1 MSNLFLKNNSNNTTE
16 SSFNLTN
23 ILGMNNKSNNIIGG
37 TGNITSSVNLS
48 KINSADI
55 NTLLA
60 MLTTEETENNTS
72 TFELENKLQNML
84 NKNNVDSANLKNILT
99 QNGGNNKREI
109 IPSQTNTINTE
120 NTGILEN
127 RLVSLLQQNGGN
139 NEISTEV
146 LENKINNIIQNDQTG
161 GAKHLLTFATLGLA
175 GTMLNKN
182 IAQESEYD
190 TTKVLGPITTPN
202 YNSLTQYQVMPSSP
216 TQNINMPSIPTQNIN
231 MPSIPTQNINMP
243 SIPTQNINMPS
254 IPTQNPNMSI
264 FQPNKNTSPFD
275 SITSSEMPNNLFTLS
290 ETSNNSIFTKP
301 MKPINNTPPTI
312 NPFVPLTATTTEL
325 SSTSSFMPYNNPSI
339 KNDVRLNQLNQLNQ
353 NQLNQNQLNQN
364 QLNQTQYGGNNP
376 GMIVFREL
384 SELVA
389 KTLNI
394 KNGPQA
400 KKIASQLQKDV
411 KAHNEGITHDKLL
424 NAAEKYLT
432 NNIKKYEKLIKT

>member
-23 ILGMNNKSNNIIGG
+23 ILGMNNKSNNNFIGG

-55 NTLLA
+55 NSLLA

-84 NKNNVDSANLKNILT
+84 NKNNEDSSNLKNILT
-99 QNGGNNKREI
+99 QNGGNNKQEI
-109 IPSQTNTINTE
+109 ILSQTNTINTE

-127 RLVSLLQQNGGN
+127 KLISLLQQNGGN

-146 LENKINNIIQNDQTG
+146 LENKINNIIQNNQTG

-182 IAQESEYD
+182 IASESEYD
-190 TTKVLGPITTPN
+190 TTKVLGPIATPN
-202 YNSLTQYQVMPSSP
+202 YNSLMQQQVMPSMP
-216 TQNINMPSIPTQNIN
+216 TQNINMAPIPTQNSI
-231 MPSIPTQNINMP
+231 MAPIPTQN
-243 SIPTQNINMPS
+243 S
-254 IPTQNPNMSI
+254 NMSI
-264 FQPNKNTSPFD
+264 FQPNKNKSPFD
-275 SITSSEMPNNLFTLS
+275 SITSSEMPNNQSTLS
-290 ETSNNSIFTKP
+290 ETSNNSIFAKS
-301 MKPINNTPPTI
+301 INNTSPTS
-312 NPFVPLTATTTEL
+312 NPFIPITATTTEL
-325 SSTSSFMPYNNPSI
+325 SSTSSFMPYNNYST
-339 KNDVRLNQLNQLNQ
+339 KNNNDARLLQLNQP
-353 NQLNQNQLNQN
+353 
-364 QLNQTQYGGNNP
+364 QTGGNNP

-389 KTLNI
+389 KKLNI

-411 KAHNEGITHDKLL
+411 KAQNEGITHDKLL